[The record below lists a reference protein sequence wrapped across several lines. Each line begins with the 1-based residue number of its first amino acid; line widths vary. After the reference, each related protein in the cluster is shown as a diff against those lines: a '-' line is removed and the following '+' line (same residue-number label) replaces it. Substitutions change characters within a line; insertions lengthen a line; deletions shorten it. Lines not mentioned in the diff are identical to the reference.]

1 MKNKDVK
8 IGGVYY
14 AKVSEKVVKVRIEGE
29 SRYGGWDAKN
39 LATDRSVRIKS
50 GQRLRGEAS

>member
-39 LATDRSVRIKS
+39 LAH
-50 GQRLRGEAS
+50 